1 MAGKKRK
8 AEAARL
14 EETDRALYG
23 AFRGAANSL
32 SQLYTLAMGAQK
44 ASFHAG
50 ERHAMLFYSEWKR
63 LWASPLCTL
72 QHARVRLGGLVR
84 FREKL
89 YEWILRQHE
98 NGLRLTVADIASHIQ
113 HEIQYGGDN
122 ASASPRSQ
130 YPSQI
135 TAPTVHIPNTSN
147 QQPSPSSFMPG
158 NPGLAQSKNSMVFSN
173 ALSSPIRRSLQ
184 PYHLEQGGDAGY
196 FANGASRDANPTA
209 SNDSSMDMHSD
220 SPAHDSY

>member
-44 ASFHAG
+44 ASFQAG
-50 ERHAMLFYSEWKR
+50 ERHAM
-63 LWASPLCTL
+63 
-72 QHARVRLGGLVR
+72 
-84 FREKL
+84 EKL

-113 HEIQYGGDN
+113 HEIQYGGEN
-122 ASASPRSQ
+122 ALASPRSQ
-130 YPSQI
+130 YSNQ
-135 TAPTVHIPNTSN
+135 TAPITVHIANTSN
-147 QQPSPSSFMPG
+147 QQPSPSLFTPG
-158 NPGLAQSKNSMVFSN
+158 NPGLTQSKNSMVFSN

-184 PYHLEQGGDAGY
+184 PYHLEQGGDTGY
-196 FANGASRDANPTA
+196 FANSGNRDMNPTA
-209 SNDSSMDMHSD
+209 SNDSFMDMHSD
-220 SPAHDSY
+220 SPAHDSF

>member
-1 MAGKKRK
+1 MTGKKRK

-32 SQLYTLAMGAQK
+32 SHLYTLAMGAQK
-44 ASFHAG
+44 ASFQAG
-50 ERHAMLFYSEWKR
+50 ERHAM
-63 LWASPLCTL
+63 
-72 QHARVRLGGLVR
+72 
-84 FREKL
+84 EKL

-113 HEIQYGGDN
+113 HEIQHGGEN
-122 ASASPRSQ
+122 ALASPRSQ
-130 YPSQI
+130 YCNQTAPI
-135 TAPTVHIPNTSN
+135 TAHIPNTSS
-147 QQPSPSSFMPG
+147 QQPSPSLFMPG
-158 NPGLAQSKNSMVFSN
+158 NPGLTQSKNSMVFSN

-184 PYHLEQGGDAGY
+184 PYHLEQGGDTEY
-196 FANGASRDANPTA
+196 FANGLNRDMNPTA

-220 SPAHDSY
+220 SPAHDSF

>member
-44 ASFHAG
+44 ASFQAG
-50 ERHAMLFYSEWKR
+50 ERHAM
-63 LWASPLCTL
+63 
-72 QHARVRLGGLVR
+72 
-84 FREKL
+84 EKL

-98 NGLRLTVADIASHIQ
+98 NGLRLTVADIASHI
-113 HEIQYGGDN
+113 
-122 ASASPRSQ
+122 
-130 YPSQI
+130 
-135 TAPTVHIPNTSN
+135 
-147 QQPSPSSFMPG
+147 
-158 NPGLAQSKNSMVFSN
+158 QSKNSMVFSN

-184 PYHLEQGGDAGY
+184 PYHLEQGGDTGY
-196 FANGASRDANPTA
+196 FANSGNRDMNPTA
-209 SNDSSMDMHSD
+209 SNDSFMDMHSD
-220 SPAHDSY
+220 SPAHDSF

>member
-1 MAGKKRK
+1 MAGGKKRK

-32 SQLYTLAMGAQK
+32 SQLYTIAMGGQK
-44 ASFHAG
+44 LSFQAG
-50 ERHAMLFYSEWKR
+50 ERHAM
-63 LWASPLCTL
+63 
-72 QHARVRLGGLVR
+72 
-84 FREKL
+84 EKL

-113 HEIQYGGDN
+113 HGIQYGGDN

-130 YPSQI
+130 HASQS
-135 TAPTVHIPNTSN
+135 TQATVPISNTMS
-147 QQPSPSSFMPG
+147 QQPSPSSFALG
-158 NPGLAQSKNSMVFSN
+158 NTGLAQTKNSVVFSN
-173 ALSSPIRRSLQ
+173 ALSSPVRQSLQ
-184 PYHLEQGGDAGY
+184 PFHLEQGGDAGY
-196 FANGASRDANPTA
+196 FTNGINRDQNPTA